1 MQDPLDPG
9 TYVGWDFTPPST
21 DTWSISAG
29 QYPLINGYAIIAP
42 PDWASPTPTP
52 PPPTPPAP
60 SPTAAPGATGNTV
73 ATDNAVIALEAAA
86 GGVTL
91 EAVDEGI
98 SDDQKG
104 DETPQ
109 SDKKDKDSGEQKTYE
124 KTRGDKG
131 KNFCN

>member
-1 MQDPLDPG
+1 MKQQA
-9 TYVGWDFTPPST
+9 TFVGWDFVN
-21 DTWSISAG
+21 TWAITESVT
-29 QYPLINGYAIIAP
+29 YPCIVGNV
-42 PDWASPTPTP
+42 SPTPP

-60 SPTAAPGATGNTV
+60 SSTAASDVTGNTV
-73 ATDNAVIALEAAA
+73 ATDNTVIALEAAA

-98 SDDQKG
+98 SDDQEG
-104 DETPQ
+104 DEARQ